1 MELQQRAIA
10 ITDAAW
16 EVICAMLKPGL
27 DQLPDAK
34 ADLKHRP
41 DYGKS
46 RITVHCRQQADSEIQ
61 TLVLVVDFLH
71 DCREVQ
77 IPNILMPTAMKH
89 QRLGKRLIKAL
100 FNAAQANGYQ
110 LLVVDLVPS
119 FFDRLVKRG
128 AQQVDH
134 ETVLITADTDLEGDV
149 GSPRVPAQSDP
160 ENVRSIS
167 ILDVLQLA
175 PSRHD

>member
-1 MELQQRAIA
+1 MELQKRALA
-10 ITDAAW
+10 ITDSAW
-16 EVICAMLKPGL
+16 DVICEMLKPGL
-27 DQLPDAK
+27 DQLPDAT

-46 RITVHCRQQADSEIQ
+46 RITVHCREKEDSEIQ

-77 IPNILMPTAMKH
+77 IPNIMMPNAMKH

-100 FNAAQANGYQ
+100 FNTAHANSYQ

-128 AQQVDH
+128 AQPVDH

-149 GSPRVPAQSDP
+149 GSLRHPAEQDP
-160 ENVRSIS
+160 ESVRTIS
-167 ILDVLQLA
+167 ILDLIPPA
-175 PSRHD
+175 PSHD